1 MDLSTDHP
9 IADLVGSF
17 LEAAQAVVASED
29 PAWLEVRPAELTYE
43 LDQVVSHYLDAH
55 QLSAEHHEAIQQDVV
70 NSIAQHLVQEGVE
83 AEGTSLFDPEGNA
96 GLSDVLTLLDQHV
109 VHSLA
114 SEPADDGSAFLHSAG
129 GEHPMG

>member
-55 QLSAEHHEAIQQDVV
+55 QLSAEHYEAIQQDVV
-70 NSIAQHLVQEGVE
+70 NSIAQHLAQEGLE
-83 AEGTSLFDPEGNA
+83 PDSSNLFDPEGNA
-96 GLSDVLTLLDQHV
+96 GLSDVLTLLDAHV
-109 VHSLA
+109 VHGLA
-114 SEPADDGSAFLHSAG
+114 TDLSEDPAALLHSSG
-129 GEHPMG
+129 GMHSMG